1 MQSWAVLFLFLSLA
15 LVHSSRGAVNSTSTS
30 SSACSRGISRKVR
43 KFLEKEIFSSLSIR
57 PVDLPLACPLNPLR
71 DLYHKQE
78 TSKNK
83 IDYDEWKV
91 GLLLLLLLL
100 SSSCLLIPVDS
111 GGENNTIAAHN
122 SSSPGLPEEAVP
134 ICLADLCPVFGCR
147 SSESRVVD
155 DRKAKEQ
162 SQELSD
168 HFQHVLSA
176 SVLDRHERCTPE
188 KLQYVQMICEDLAT
202 RCFDSLLPSGGGGG
216 GGKGI
221 SVGEKFRSKV
231 CVNLRCQRGLLEG
244 GIRPEVAIVSNSFFY
259 RIIRLLVVVIILIIA
274 CFQVTLSDH
283 GALSWMFRSSSQ
295 ARRDPLAAYSRR
307 AGGGGGGGLW
317 QEVKLWLWPAAWSRK
332 NKMVQ
337 DCGHNIV
344 NRLTTREEMTT
355 MMKMMM
361 NHTIAAEPAG
371 RSNYHKQTTTTSTKL
386 KT

>member
-1 MQSWAVLFLFLSLA
+1 MLFDPKESDFGAIVCQGHRMIRSTWPRQAEQMQSWAVLFLFLSLA

-83 IDYDEWKV
+83 IDYDEWK
-91 GLLLLLLLL
+91 
-100 SSSCLLIPVDS
+100 CEIC
-111 GGENNTIAAHN
+111 NK

-332 NKMVQ
+332 NK
-337 DCGHNIV
+337 
-344 NRLTTREEMTT
+344 
-355 MMKMMM
+355 
-361 NHTIAAEPAG
+361 
-371 RSNYHKQTTTTSTKL
+371 
-386 KT
+386 